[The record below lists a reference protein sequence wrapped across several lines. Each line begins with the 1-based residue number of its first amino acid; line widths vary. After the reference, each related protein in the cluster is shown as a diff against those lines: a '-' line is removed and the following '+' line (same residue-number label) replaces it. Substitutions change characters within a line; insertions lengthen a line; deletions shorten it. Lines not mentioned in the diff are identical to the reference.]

1 MKKIN
6 YYSLSFLSIL
16 ILFLA
21 FQNVV
26 LVTALTETKTDSVN
40 DVYLFPHSYIMPTKQ
55 GDFLDEIDII
65 QYSINGQDINI
76 TFEGDIEAISVNNTW
91 ITVNLFLFETFDPKN
106 DTWNQLQYSVFYE
119 NFTGYF
125 TAYFVFN
132 EPTSYLDGNVLGYL
146 HLFWDG
152 DSFEHNVLTAISIGN
167 ASGNSIAVE
176 IPLNA
181 FNVSKAVAS
190 YVESQYG
197 NFLDPRYENW
207 YMDYCPNAFSEY
219 SVHGGRGIPSYNVFI
234 FILSIIGI
242 SLILLKKQIKFK

>member
-146 HLFWDG
+146 HLFRDKC
-152 DSFEHNVLTAISIGN
+152 F
-167 ASGNSIAVE
+167 
-176 IPLNA
+176 
-181 FNVSKAVAS
+181 
-190 YVESQYG
+190 Q
-197 NFLDPRYENW
+197 FL
-207 YMDYCPNAFSEY
+207 
-219 SVHGGRGIPSYNVFI
+219 
-234 FILSIIGI
+234 
-242 SLILLKKQIKFK
+242 